1 MLVILLVKVCVPPNL
16 KQVAICDDNTDVE
29 TMLSTKLNTVL
40 TNLAIPNVTN
50 SFCNVV
56 IAVVFAPISLCNP
69 SVITVVAYFDA
80 TAASVVI

>member
-1 MLVILLVKVCVPPNL
+1 MILFVKVCVPHNL
-16 KQVAICDDNTDVE
+16 KHVAICADNIDDE
-29 TMLSTKLNTVL
+29 TILSTKLNTPF
-40 TNLAIPNVTN
+40 TNWAIPKVTN

-69 SVITVVAYFDA
+69 SVTTVVAYFDA